1 MIAAVRSSAV
11 LLLAV
16 CVLCTSLS
24 TASGMMVQRWNF
36 ATVNCTGPYTIEND
50 AAIGQCGGS
59 DPLFFAYASCDASF
73 LYQHQHMGDAT
84 CAPASRSR
92 IPTATVSRTRGDGR
106 ALRPHAHCQRSQSG

>member
-36 ATVNCTGPYTIEND
+36 ESRNCTGSYAVVD
-50 AAIGQCGGS
+50 VAALGQCQGSGGI
-59 DPLFFAYASCDASF
+59 FFAYSSCDASW
-73 LYQHQHMGDAT
+73 LYQYQHPNDAT
-84 CAPASRSR
+84 CARASRAAF
-92 IPTATVSRTRGDGR
+92 PETVS
-106 ALRPHAHCQRSQSG
+106 